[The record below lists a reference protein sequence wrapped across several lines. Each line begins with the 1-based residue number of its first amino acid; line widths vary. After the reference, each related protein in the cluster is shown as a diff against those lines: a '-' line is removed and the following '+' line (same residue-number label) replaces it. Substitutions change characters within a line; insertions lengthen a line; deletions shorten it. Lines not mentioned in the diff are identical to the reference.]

1 MRFCRLTAGVTAGEI
16 GVVEMI
22 ISISV
27 SGITY
32 ALMAGQPLTLLAP
45 TGLMVAFT
53 GLLYRATKQTMLP
66 FLPIY
71 AWAGIWTCAFLLC
84 LAAVEASNVVSY
96 SFHSLTASLVG

>member
-1 MRFCRLTAGVTAGEI
+1 MEQKNGWKFQVLEKRDVLYDLREI
-16 GVVEMI
+16 QHGTMFV
-22 ISISV
+22 
-27 SGITY
+27 
-32 ALMAGQPLTLLAP
+32 LNNW
-45 TGLMVAFT
+45 
-53 GLLYRATKQTMLP
+53 LYFLQATKQTMLP

>member
-1 MRFCRLTAGVTAGEI
+1 L
-16 GVVEMI
+16 
-22 ISISV
+22 
-27 SGITY
+27 
-32 ALMAGQPLTLLAP
+32 Q
-45 TGLMVAFT
+45 
-53 GLLYRATKQTMLP
+53 ATKQTMLP

>member
-1 MRFCRLTAGVTAGEI
+1 MHFCRLTAGVTAGEI

-53 GLLYRATKQTMLP
+53 GLLYRVIEHFIMAHLT
-66 FLPIY
+66 
-71 AWAGIWTCAFLLC
+71 
-84 LAAVEASNVVSY
+84 N
-96 SFHSLTASLVG
+96 FHST